1 MKQDEFN
8 VKLDVLSNY
17 NWKIKKYN
25 DAKNNLLDNAKYL
38 YKGRE
43 KIIEGFK
50 EGIFLLKSDDKCE
63 EQQTNKK
70 YNKKESLIK
79 PTEIGVNELNE
90 LITKEETSI
99 GRELFKNYFNF
110 QMLTMLKTLYILN
123 DRNKNNEL
131 LDTINS
137 RYCWKD
143 PWV

>member
-17 NWKIKKYN
+17 NPKIKKYN

-38 YKGRE
+38 YMGRE

-50 EGIFLLKSDDKCE
+50 EGIFLLKSDDKFE

-70 YNKKESLIK
+70 FNKKEPLIK

-137 RYCWKD
+137 RYC
-143 PWV
+143 